1 MITPWEEY
9 EPLSGSYVS
18 EVTKLQFLNIQ
29 VTHFQVRLIKMWKKC
44 VNSSMGKDGM
54 QLKMS
59 IPF

>member
-1 MITPWEEY
+1 MTPWEEY

-18 EVTKLQFLNIQ
+18 EMTKFRFLNIQ
-29 VTHFQVRLIKMWKKC
+29 FTHFQVRLIKMYEKC
-44 VNSSMGKDGM
+44 VSSSMGKDGM